1 MKFWEVEEPTQP
13 SSTFTPEELKV
24 KEHYSKTH
32 MFVPSVGKYMV
43 SLPRKEEAPELGDSR
58 SQALQCFKINERSL
72 LHKETWDKFQAV
84 IQEYLDLGHAQPVS
98 KEELTAPVQD
108 CYYLSMH
115 GVYKESSSTTKLR
128 VVFDAS
134 AQTSNLT
141 SLNDIH

>member
-84 IQEYLDLGHAQPVS
+84 IQDLGHAQPVS